1 MKFYGYSIFYD
12 GKKVGEMISTSDD
25 PRKAAD
31 EWLDKIPTMV
41 SAGILKTIKDE
52 PGLRVA
58 EKNEVL

>member
-52 PGLRVA
+52 PGLLVA